1 MQNVMSEVNR
11 QRQNRTE
18 MKKATKRQHTLYMKL
33 IVTDKVMFSYKKVNW
48 HRQNQVSLR
57 KTSPNCKTKP

>member
-33 IVTDKVMFSYKKVNW
+33 IVTDKVMFSYKKVN
-48 HRQNQVSLR
+48 
-57 KTSPNCKTKP
+57 